1 MMPHQ
6 LVNSDS
12 HASSIHIRI
21 WQTFGSHQRDTRHNA
36 RIAIAPPEI
45 LDIMP
50 ETSARVA
57 TLRLDSPHAL
67 RAKVSPLAILD
78 AGDETSRS
86 ALLMIAV
93 GMEAAILY
101 AHRKRCRVV
110 VLKVVIEGRV
120 VVH

>member
-1 MMPHQ
+1 MPHQ
-6 LVNSDS
+6 LVNPDS

-21 WQTFGSHQRDTRHNA
+21 WQTVGSHQRDTRHNA

-50 ETSARVA
+50 ETSTRVA
-57 TLRLDSPHAL
+57 LLRLGSRCVL

-78 AGDETSRS
+78 EGDGTSRS
-86 ALLMIAV
+86 ALLMTAV

-101 AHRKRCRVV
+101 AHRERCRVV
-110 VLKVVIEGRV
+110 VSKVVIEGRV